1 MKAIVRPVYGPPEV
15 LEYTDVPTPSPADDQ
30 VLIKLHAASVNPLD
44 RYLLS
49 GAPWNRIPGMRTK
62 PKIKVLG
69 CDIAGRVEAAGRSVR
84 HFKVGDDVFGVT
96 GFAGNGFAEYVC
108 APEEKLALKPAALS
122 FEAAAATPIAAITA
136 LQALRDKGGLQPGYK
151 VLVEGASGG
160 VGTFAVQ
167 IAKALG
173 AEVTAV
179 CSPRNLEIARSI
191 GADEVIDYTASDFT
205 RNGRRY
211 DLIVAANAHHS
222 IFHYGRILTADG
234 VLVVVGGA
242 LPRILQAV
250 SLGPVLS
257 SVGRRKFR
265 FFIADVNHKDMNYL
279 KHLLESGKMTPVIDR
294 EYPLSQA
301 ADAMRYLAEG
311 HAKGKIVLTV
321 PGAEEPGTDERA

>member
-15 LEYTDVPTPSPADDQ
+15 LEYIDVPTPSPADDQ

-62 PKIKVLG
+62 PKFKVLG
-69 CDIAGRVEAAGRSVR
+69 CDIAGRVEAVGRSVR

-108 APEEKLALKPAALS
+108 APEEKLVLKPAALS

-179 CSPRNLEIARSI
+179 CSPRNLEIARRI
-191 GADEVIDYTASDFT
+191 GADEVIDYTTTDFT

-257 SVGRRKFR
+257 SIGRRKTR
-265 FFIADVNHKDMNYL
+265 FFVANVNHTDMNYL
-279 KHLLESGKMTPVIDR
+279 KHLLETGKITPVIDR

-321 PGAEEPGTDERA
+321 PGAEARF